1 MTRDDIDSVH
11 IEHRSP
17 ARYWSITM
25 NVVPKPGH
33 CGRVPCYEE
42 LVDMAERIL
51 RDAKG
56 LGKEWYAHNAEV
68 MAWSSDGC
76 RGILTPDRYRVTLD
90 MFNEAMED
98 NADAD

>member
-25 NVVPKPGH
+25 NVVPNQGNS
-33 CGRVPCYEE
+33 GRVPCYDE
-42 LVDMAERIL
+42 LVKMAEIVL
-51 RDAKG
+51 RDAKD
-56 LGKEWYAHNAEV
+56 LGKDWYARNAEV
-68 MAWSSDGC
+68 IAWSNNTE
-76 RGILTPDRYRVTLD
+76 RGFLTPYRYRVTLD
-90 MFNEAMED
+90 MITEAMED